1 MVQLKSAAEAA
12 GNYLRRNPGEIP
24 RAIRNAL
31 GLRVGVPLDLF
42 RWLAEQAEKQ
52 GKLEQVVLTPRSP
65 GVHFSAIVD
74 AMRTPVRASASLY
87 IERVSLNARELRIEL
102 RVEDVELELIGQ
114 SDSPVAMLIKSK
126 ALDVSKPGNLVKHL
140 PNLPKFIV
148 ESSGNRIV
156 LDLMK
161 HPKVENNARTRAVV
175 SLVTSLLTVHSV
187 EVDRGHFDLS
197 LRAVPEG
204 VFTAVRS
211 VREHLVSP
219 GIKRV
224 RLFLPGVR

>member
-102 RVEDVELELIGQ
+102 RVEDVELELVGQ

-148 ESSGNRIV
+148 ESHGNRIV

-161 HPKVENNARTRAVV
+161 DPKIAGNPRVRRI
-175 SLVTSLLTVHSV
+175 
-187 EVDRGHFDLS
+187 LS
-197 LRAVPEG
+197 LITPVVTANGLETDDDHLEVTFRPLPDG
-204 VFTAVRS
+204 VRPAASAIR
-211 VREHLVSP
+211 RHLLSP
-219 GIKRV
+219 GLKRI
-224 RLFLPGVR
+224 RALLPA